1 MRRENRI
8 KISFKY
14 FESFETIYRVCVTW
28 VARWCDVVF
37 HTCLPFCING
47 LAWAILWLP
56 LGAAFRLLSGCQR
69 TKCNRNVLDY
79 RTNLLCCSGI
89 SSSSPPRSFHSKCKT
104 LTPHVGFTF
113 FFWFIVGSWNCLAIV
128 CTTDKSEQGIYVF
141 TPATLLWATLR
152 YCNGANTPVNR
163 RFFHLYRGSRH
174 GFMCHTATKPEQTI
188 KKQNV

>member
-113 FFWFIVGSWNCLAIV
+113 FFGSLSVAETVWRLFARR
-128 CTTDKSEQGIYVF
+128 T
-141 TPATLLWATLR
+141 R
-152 YCNGANTPVNR
+152 VNK
-163 RFFHLYRGSRH
+163 
-174 GFMCHTATKPEQTI
+174 GFMFLRQRLYYGQRWDTVMAQTHLSTVVFFIYIVALATDLCVTRQRNRS
-188 KKQNV
+188 KQ